1 MSRKLLLQV
10 ISVCVVLIL
19 VLVILYSGLQILE
32 STIFSQA
39 QYQSQMQTTSKTII
53 RDGVK
58 YYPRQDITTL
68 LLMGINQEGKVEKTP
83 YNQGIAVDM
92 AMLLI
97 FDEATETCTVLSLNR
112 DMMVDMPMLNE
123 YGREVGVFNA
133 QLAYSHIYGDGMEDS
148 CENVRKTVSN
158 LLYGVSI
165 DYYLSLNMDAIA
177 LLNDAVGG
185 VTVTVVDDFS
195 AVDPEIPMGEVTL
208 YGMHAVRFVQ
218 ARWYVGD
225 QLNLSRMERHKAYMT
240 SFISALKQKIEEQP
254 GFVVE
259 AYESVSDYI
268 VTDCSVQVLGRLE
281 QDYGDYTLGETLS
294 IPGEN
299 ILGEEYYEFYADEE
313 ALDELILQ
321 LFYAP
326 K

>member
-1 MSRKLLLQV
+1 MSRKLLIQV
-10 ISVCVVLIL
+10 LSVCIVLIL

-32 STIFSQA
+32 STIFSQT

-53 RDGVK
+53 VDGVK

-68 LLMGINQEGKVEKTP
+68 LLMGINQEGKVEKTA
-83 YNQGIAVDM
+83 YNQATPVDM
-92 AMLLI
+92 ATLLI
-97 FDEATETCTVLSLNR
+97 FDEATQTCKVLSLNR

-123 YGREVGVFNA
+123 FGKEVGVYNA
-133 QLAYSHIYGDGMEDS
+133 QLAFSHVYGDGMEDS

-158 LLYGVSI
+158 LLNGVSI
-165 DYYLSLNMDAIA
+165 DYYLSLNMNAIA
-177 LLNDAVGG
+177 LINDSVGG
-185 VTVTVVDDFS
+185 VTVNVVDDFS

-208 YGMHAVRFVQ
+208 YGIHAVNFVQ

-225 QLNLSRMERHKAYMT
+225 QLNLSRMERHKAYMN
-240 SFISALKQKIEEQP
+240 SFISALKVKMEEQP

-259 AYESVSDYI
+259 TYEMASPYV
-268 VTDCSVQVLGRLE
+268 VTDCSVQILGRLE
-281 QDYGDYTLGETLS
+281 QDYGDYSLGETYT
-294 IPGEN
+294 IQGEN
-299 ILGEEYYEFYADEE
+299 ILGEEFYEFYADEE
-313 ALDELILQ
+313 ALEKLILE